1 MTVGAYD
8 KLQPAMPAVVPATRV
23 HVAEVGT
30 NLPVELVVKP
40 TVPVGVVAPDDDV
53 SVTVAVHVV
62 DEFMVAVFGTQETLV
77 LVEFSIAG
85 VTLTVVLPWLPECV
99 LSPPK
104 AAETKSWPLPVG
116 VRLTEQADSE

>member
-1 MTVGAYD
+1 MIRWWPVTVGAYD

-23 HVAEVGT
+23 HVAEVVA

-62 DEFMVAVFGTQETLV
+62 DELEITVFGIQETLV

-85 VTLTVVLPWLPECV
+85 VSLTVAFP
-99 LSPPK
+99 
-104 AAETKSWPLPVG
+104 
-116 VRLTEQADSE
+116 